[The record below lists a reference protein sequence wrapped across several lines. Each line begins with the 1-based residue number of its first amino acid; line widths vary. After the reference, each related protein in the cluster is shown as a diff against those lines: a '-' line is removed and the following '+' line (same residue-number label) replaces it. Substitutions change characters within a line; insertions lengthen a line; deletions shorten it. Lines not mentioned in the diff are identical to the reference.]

1 MPEAGCDYEVHHGD
15 HTVQL
20 RLVHGDAGVDG
31 VLTCTV
37 QSVQHNTIQY
47 GVLTLLQP
55 HGLVHTLDDGS
66 RHLLVQVPWNAL
78 EMGVKLI
85 WTTVTVTISGHL
97 KYCIPQLLDVK
108 RQVLLPVD
116 NLIYLNTPVDL
127 CDCPAMVS
135 EVSET

>member
-1 MPEAGCDYEVHHGD
+1 MPEAGCDDEVHHGD
-15 HTVQL
+15 HAVQL
-20 RLVHGDAGVDG
+20 RLVHGDAGIDG
-31 VLTCTV
+31 
-37 QSVQHNTIQY
+37 I
-47 GVLTLLQP
+47 LTLLQP
-55 HGLVHTLDDGS
+55 HRLIHSLDDGS
-66 RHLLVQVPWNAL
+66 RHLLVQVPRNAL